1 MAYCQPFSCMP
12 SIVADKSHC
21 GKRMREREG
30 ENVFTWIDFGN
41 SLSFIIV
48 LLLCESDMIQ
58 MFVFSKK
65 NGKLNGF
72 RKQKPKSYGLQFS
85 SICENARFGVRF
97 FFFSGPAPTSRL
109 EKEMF
114 LLSDASGG
122 SNSRLFVVPPPFAPL
137 MPRTRCD
144 GCGKYGRDRCQC
156 SEVLL
161 HQKLHE
167 F

>member
-21 GKRMREREG
+21 GKRMSEREG

-97 FFFSGPAPTSRL
+97 FFPAPPP
-109 EKEMF
+109 
-114 LLSDASGG
+114 LLDWKKRCFYYRMQAVDQIRDCS
-122 SNSRLFVVPPPFAPL
+122 LCPP
-137 MPRTRCD
+137 
-144 GCGKYGRDRCQC
+144 
-156 SEVLL
+156 LL
-161 HQKLHE
+161 RP
-167 F
+167 